1 MKTILYG
8 NGGCG
13 NHGCEA
19 IVRGTYE
26 LFKKPLIIS
35 SENID
40 EDRRYGLEEFCDIYD
55 AKAGSPGKLQF
66 VKAYMKLKIKGD
78 YTAMDGLPYLSTIRE
93 LSDKSTLA
101 LSVGGDNYCY
111 TNQKFYAFLNNAYQD
126 NGIKTV
132 LWGCSI
138 ESEIVKDDDVSR
150 DLKSYKLIVARE
162 SITYNAVKEIGAN
175 VVLAPDPAFFMQA
188 KKCELDHRFN
198 DGNVI

>member
-1 MKTILYG
+1 MVISYRRTGDGKCPGILTREKDNFVVNEGANMKTILYG

-66 VKAYMKLKIKGD
+66 VKAYMKLYSHGW
-78 YTAMDGLPYLSTIRE
+78 TAVFI
-93 LSDKSTLA
+93 
-101 LSVGGDNYCY
+101 
-111 TNQKFYAFLNNAYQD
+111 
-126 NGIKTV
+126 
-132 LWGCSI
+132 
-138 ESEIVKDDDVSR
+138 
-150 DLKSYKLIVARE
+150 
-162 SITYNAVKEIGAN
+162 YN
-175 VVLAPDPAFFMQA
+175 
-188 KKCELDHRFN
+188 
-198 DGNVI
+198 